1 MSLLSIWLPLLSK
14 TLIVLNSSSTGSE
27 KNTITSET
35 PVGAF
40 DDKLGIVSSV
50 NGCAETNGI
59 VEIDSTSNTT
69 RIFFIY

>member
-1 MSLLSIWLPLLSK
+1 MIFHLHNNLCPCYQFGFHYYL

-50 NGCAETNGI
+50 NGCAETNG
-59 VEIDSTSNTT
+59 T
-69 RIFFIY
+69 RI

>member
-1 MSLLSIWLPLLSK
+1 MLSIWFPLLSK
-14 TLIVLNSSSTGSE
+14 TLTVLNSSSTGSE

-59 VEIDSTSNTT
+59 VEIDNTSNTM
-69 RIFFIY
+69 RIFFIC